1 LEAMLRD
8 ADLAPDRARPLLR
21 REYDRLVELGVFEDQ
36 RIELLGGVLVEMSP
50 QGTAHS
56 AAATMLAQRLIRQ
69 LDERAVVRVQ
79 MPFAASE
86 VSEPEP
92 DVAVVP
98 CQSYARAHPSEAYL
112 LVEVC
117 DSSAAKDHGL
127 KARLYAAAGVPE
139 YWVVD
144 VSKRRVTVH
153 TEPSPDGYRAN
164 RSFGPD
170 ERLAPRQ
177 FPDVAIRV
185 AELFE

>member
-1 LEAMLRD
+1 MLRD
-8 ADLAPDRARPLLR
+8 ADLAPDRARPLFR

-36 RIELLGGVLVEMSP
+36 RVELLGGVLVEMSP

-56 AAATMLAQRLIRQ
+56 SAVTVLARRLIQQ

-79 MPFAASE
+79 MPFAASD

-98 CQSYARAHPSEAYL
+98 SQSYARAHPSEAYL

-144 VSKRRVTVH
+144 VSTQSVTVH
-153 TEPSPDGYRAN
+153 NEPTPDGYRTT

-170 ERLAPRQ
+170 ARITPQQLA
-177 FPDVAIRV
+177 DVVIAV
-185 AELFE
+185 GALFE